1 MKRKGAAV
9 SVSLAIFAFIA
20 TLSIVEVG
28 LDSFVNIDELV
39 QAATIELQATRFT
52 TAAYAASAMDD
63 GGMVELQLNDDYTI
77 YASDNNL
84 PSDAEAAMDEDDFVR
99 PDDSYTA
106 VIHTGDD
113 GYAPI
118 GYGHAAFSG
127 EETSDTWCINANGDF
142 EPGGCS

>member
-77 YASDNNL
+77 YASDF
-84 PSDAEAAMDEDDFVR
+84 PSEAEAAMDEDGFVR

-118 GYGHAAFSG
+118 GYGNPIFTEDA
-127 EETSDTWCINANGDF
+127 TSQNWCINSEGDF

>member
-52 TAAYAASAMDD
+52 TAAYAASTLDS

-77 YASDNNL
+77 YASDF
-84 PSDAEAAMDEDDFVR
+84 PSEAETAMDEDDFVR
-99 PDDSYTA
+99 PDTDNYPA

-118 GYGHAAFSG
+118 GYGSPLFNGDA
-127 EETSDTWCINANGDF
+127 TSQDWCIHSNGEF